1 MFRSTRFAIVLGYG
15 LMLGASVVVFL
26 WVRTIGERRGAGGA
40 LFPAPGL
47 AAGAGP
53 TVDTVSHVLLALAAI
68 IVTAQVMRQ
77 AFKWIGQP
85 AVVGEIVGGIMLG
98 PSLLGR
104 VAPGAFGA
112 LLPPSVA
119 PFLGVHAQI
128 GIILYMFLVGLD
140 LDLGVLQKSP
150 HATVAISH
158 ASIVV
163 PFLAGAVLALF
174 LAPTLSLP
182 DVPFT
187 VFALFIGVSLS
198 ITAFPVLAR
207 ILTDRGLH
215 KTPMGTLAL
224 ACAAV
229 DDVTAWC
236 LLALVVAIAHAQGAQ
251 AAWTV
256 SLTVL
261 FIAVMFGAVRP
272 LVKACVPAFDTPSVL
287 SVGGLGVILVAL
299 LMSAMVTEYIGI
311 HGIFGAFL
319 FGAIVPHDAPVA
331 AALRARLDALVAVL
345 FLPAFFAFTGLR
357 THVWLLDG
365 SRDWL
370 VCAAIVL
377 VACIGKFSGTFVAA
391 RLAGLLRSDA
401 AALGVL
407 MNTRGLVELIALN
420 IGLDLGVIS
429 PRLFTM
435 LVVMALATTFMTTP
449 ALYLILRRHPW
460 TA

>member
-1 MFRSTRFAIVLGYG
+1 MFRSLRPALAFGYG
-15 LMLGASVVVFL
+15 LMLCAAVAAFL
-26 WVRTIGERRGAGGA
+26 WIRAIGERRASSAALISAPAAPAGV
-40 LFPAPGL
+40 
-47 AAGAGP
+47 GP
-53 TVDTVSHVLLALAAI
+53 SIDTVFHVLLALAVI
-68 IVTAQVMRQ
+68 IITAQAMRQ

-104 VAPGAFGA
+104 IAPGAFA
-112 LLPPSVA
+112 VLLPPSVV

-128 GIILYMFLVGLD
+128 GVILYMFLVGVELD
-140 LDLGVLQKSP
+140 LSVLKKTG

-158 ASIVV
+158 ASIVF
-163 PFLAGAVLALF
+163 PFLLGAVLALF

-215 KTPMGTLAL
+215 KTPMGMLAL

-236 LLALVVAIAHAQGAQ
+236 LLALVVSIAHAQGGQ
-251 AAWTV
+251 AALTAA
-256 SLTVL
+256 LTVA
-261 FIAVMFGAVRP
+261 FIAAMFGAVRP
-272 LVKACVPAFDTPSVL
+272 LVKACLPAIESPAGL
-287 SVGGLGVILVAL
+287 SAGGLGAILAAL
-299 LMSAMVTEYIGI
+299 LASAMATEYISI
-311 HGIFGAFL
+311 HGIFGAFI

-331 AALRARLDALVAVL
+331 AALRSRMDGLVAVL

-357 THVWLLDG
+357 TQISLLDG
-365 SRDWL
+365 SRDWII
-370 VCAAIVL
+370 CGAIVL
-377 VACIGKFSGTFVAA
+377 VACIGKFGGTFVAA
-391 RLAGLLRSDA
+391 RLAGLPRPDS

-435 LVVMALATTFMTTP
+435 LVVMALATTFMTAP
-449 ALYLILRRHPW
+449 ALQVILRRHPW
-460 TA
+460 TT